1 MVGRQSTQW
10 GTRWMCP
17 QAQSRA
23 GEVAAQLAPGGP
35 IAASSCS
42 QATAGD
48 GGLRMACGPA
58 GQLDRPCKQADVRGQ
73 VRTSPPALRRV
84 AGVVTTSRVATAAY
98 WLAHGRRSGLL
109 ALLPLFDSLQQLLL
123 LFVAGPDRI
132 SPFQRHFMATFEL
145 AVVSAAEV
153 WSRGDPQHAVERDVL
168 VVDATEDRHFV
179 VVSGGGWAGGR
190 DQRDVAAG
198 TARGGLELSSGGAA
212 ARL

>member
-1 MVGRQSTQW
+1 M
-10 GTRWMCP
+10 
-17 QAQSRA
+17 
-23 GEVAAQLAPGGP
+23 AAAV
-35 IAASSCS
+35 CS
-42 QATAGD
+42 QATAGH
-48 GGLRMACGPA
+48 GGLRMSCRPA
-58 GQLDRPCKQADVRGQ
+58 GQVDLPGKQAEVRGQ
-73 VRTSPPALRRV
+73 DRTSPSALRRV
-84 AGVVTTSRVATAAY
+84 AGAETTAWVATAAY

-153 WSRGDPQHAVERDVL
+153 WSRGDPQHAVERNVL
-168 VVDATEDRHFV
+168 VVNATEDRHFV

-212 ARL
+212 ARI